1 MARVVV
7 LDDYQ
12 RVASSCAP
20 WEDIEGHV
28 EFVHDHLEGE
38 DLVAALAGADVVVA
52 MRERT
57 AFDAD
62 LLGRLDALRLLVT
75 TGAANASIDVAAA
88 AEQGAT
94 VCGTGALPSP
104 AAEMTWALLLAL

>member
-12 RVASSCAP
+12 RVASSYAS
-20 WEDIEGHV
+20 WEAIDGDV

-38 DLVAALAGADVVVA
+38 DLVAALTGADVVVA

-57 AFDAD
+57 ACDAD
-62 LLGRLDALRLLVT
+62 LLGGLGALLLLVA
-75 TGAANASIDVAAA
+75 TGAANASIDVAGAA
-88 AEQGAT
+88 SRGVT
-94 VCGTGALPSP
+94 VCGTGTL
-104 AAEMTWALLLAL
+104 